1 MKKPILIL
9 SILLIAGSFIQAQAQ
24 NRVQVIVERA
34 NVRLSP
40 DLNSQVIDQVPMG
53 AVLEYTQAEGEWYL
67 VNLPPNAQGFVITG
81 YIHRSVV
88 NVVTE
93 TAAPPRQ
100 RVRQPPPVPQRTVP
114 PPPPVQPQYR
124 PARQAYA
131 PNLQARLIAGPFV
144 KFGWQHKPDP
154 GGFNYAWM
162 GSLGFD
168 KGISRNFALGIEIMP
183 AYRNYAD
190 IDLSILPV
198 KGFVNIKAGESLGR
212 LWSKIGFINFYG
224 GVGAGAQASF
234 VKAEFDGETFTD
246 FDVMFAY
253 HFLFGLEIDIR
264 ALRLL
269 VEYQLIQVPD
279 PDVEPNYFGHYIMFG
294 IRF

>member
-9 SILLIAGSFIQAQAQ
+9 SILLIIGTFTLAQAQ
-24 NRVQVIVERA
+24 NRVQVIVARA

-40 DLNSQVIDQVPMG
+40 DLNSQVIEQIPMG
-53 AVLEYTQAEGEWYL
+53 AVLEYTQVEGEWYL

-81 YIHRSVV
+81 YIHQSVV
-88 NVVTE
+88 TVVSE
-93 TAAPPRQ
+93 AAPPE
-100 RVRQPPPVPQRTVP
+100 RQPVRRPPAVPQRTVP
-114 PPPPVQPQYR
+114 PPAQPQYQ

-131 PNLQARLIAGPFV
+131 PSPQARLIAGPFV

-154 GGFNYAWM
+154 GGFNYAWIA
-162 GSLGFD
+162 SLGFD
-168 KGISRNFALGIEIMP
+168 KGISRNFALGLEIMP

-198 KGFVNIKAGESLGR
+198 KGFVNLKAGENLGR
-212 LWSKIGFINFYG
+212 LWSKIGFITLYG
-224 GVGAGAQASF
+224 GAGAGVEASF
-234 VKAEFDGETFTD
+234 AKAEFEGEVFTN
-246 FDVMFAY
+246 FDVLFAY
-253 HFLFGLEIDIR
+253 HFFFGLELDIR
-264 ALRLL
+264 AVRLL

-279 PDVEPNYFGHYIMFG
+279 PNVDPNYFGHYVMFG